1 MIGNS
6 EGEGGG
12 GVEKPKESMKLEF
25 DSFLGGWGG
34 RVSSKKTS
42 VGGDGFLTLIH
53 MI

>member
-25 DSFLGGWGG
+25 DSFFLGGGKFQAKKLLWEGMD
-34 RVSSKKTS
+34 SS
-42 VGGDGFLTLIH
+42 L
-53 MI
+53 